1 LPGRSRTKA
10 APIGSYRLHAVVHGL
25 VHGVGFR
32 YFVLEAARQ
41 LELGGWVRNLSD
53 GSVEAVAEGP
63 RESLEE
69 LLAAVE
75 RGPRNAQV
83 SEVETWWEE
92 PTGEFRSFNV
102 RLF

>member
-1 LPGRSRTKA
+1 LPGRSQAKA
-10 APIGSYRLHAVVHGL
+10 APTGSYRLRAVVHGL

-32 YFVLEAARQ
+32 YFVLEVARQ

-53 GSVEAVAEGP
+53 GSVEVVAEGP

-69 LLAAVE
+69 FLAAVE
-75 RGPRNAQV
+75 RGPRNARV
-83 SEVETWWEE
+83 SEVQTWWQE
-92 PTGEFRSFNV
+92 PTDEFRSFNV